1 MEARIIPSVLSPCP
15 AIQAKPEPCLGHHG
29 DKNETTFKI
38 NIYFY

>member
-1 MEARIIPSVLSPCP
+1 MIPHFSVP
-15 AIQAKPEPCLGHHG
+15 AQAKPEPCPGHHG